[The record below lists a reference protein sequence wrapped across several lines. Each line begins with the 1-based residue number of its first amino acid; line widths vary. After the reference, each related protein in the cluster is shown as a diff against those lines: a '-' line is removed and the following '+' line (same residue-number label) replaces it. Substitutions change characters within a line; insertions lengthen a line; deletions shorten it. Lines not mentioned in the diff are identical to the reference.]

1 MVEKSKKN
9 FGKPLYQERFFIAMT
24 QIEQSQ
30 QSYEEWLKKY
40 DPQASRWLERLKAI
54 KIEVSALDEDALQAR
69 YKALMGELRQ
79 QGKTILEAGKDWELI
94 YKLNRQS
101 HSMQAPFCDTSGMDG
116 MNMPKRYV
124 VLNNADIVGRVKE
137 LMVSIEYPKY
147 HIDGK

>member
-1 MVEKSKKN
+1 
-9 FGKPLYQERFFIAMT
+9 MT

-79 QGKTILEAGKDWELI
+79 QGK
-94 YKLNRQS
+94 Q
-101 HSMQAPFCDTSGMDG
+101 F
-116 MNMPKRYV
+116 
-124 VLNNADIVGRVKE
+124 
-137 LMVSIEYPKY
+137 
-147 HIDGK
+147 